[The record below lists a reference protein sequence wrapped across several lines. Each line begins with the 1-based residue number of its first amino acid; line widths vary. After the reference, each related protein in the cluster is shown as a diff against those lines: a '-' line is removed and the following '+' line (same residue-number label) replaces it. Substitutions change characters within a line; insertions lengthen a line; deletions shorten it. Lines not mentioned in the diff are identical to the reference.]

1 MASLSPTQVVAL
13 LSQSGICPCVASN
26 GSFLFARTQP
36 CKGGGALPTPAW
48 LGALLLR

>member
-1 MASLSPTQVVAL
+1 MASTQVVAL

-26 GSFLFARTQP
+26 GSFLLARTQL
-36 CKGGGALPTPAW
+36 CKGGGALPASAW